1 MRKVYTIGETVLD
14 IVFKNLQPVAAKAGG
29 SMLNTAVSLGRLGLP
44 VHFISEY
51 GVDTVGEMIDG
62 FLNNNGVDTQY
73 VYHYVDGKSAL
84 ALAFLDEK
92 NNANY
97 SFYKAYPPQRL
108 DIAFP
113 EVKEDDIIMFGS
125 FYGITLEIRDIL
137 RKFLHHAR
145 DNNAII
151 IYDPNF
157 RKSHLF
163 ELDKLKPSILENL
176 SLASIVRCSNEDA
189 EMIFDVKDVDS
200 AYEIIQQFC
209 PNMVYTS
216 SSEAVYLRT
225 SSLSSTFPV
234 KKLEPVSTI
243 GAGDNFNAG
252 IVYGLL
258 KHNLKKSALN
268 DLPAATWARLINY
281 GVEFATE
288 VCLSYDN
295 YVSETFAKSING
307 K

>member
-14 IVFKNLQPVAAKAGG
+14 IVFKNLQPIAAKAGG
-29 SMLNTAVSLGRLGLP
+29 SMLNTAVSLGRLGLQ

-51 GVDTVGEMIDG
+51 GIDTVGEIIDG
-62 FLNNNGVDTQY
+62 FLNSNGVDTQY
-73 VYHYVDGKSAL
+73 VYHYADGKSAL

-92 NNANY
+92 NNADY

-108 DIAFP
+108 NVTFP
-113 EVKEDDIIMFGS
+113 EINKDDIIMFGS

-145 DNNAII
+145 DNHAII

-163 ELDKLKPSILENL
+163 ELHKLKPAILENL

-200 AYEIIQQFC
+200 AYHIIQQYC

-225 SSLSSTFPV
+225 SSLSNTFPV

-252 IVYGLL
+252 LVYGLL
-258 KHNLKKSALN
+258 KHHLKNDELN
-268 DLPAATWARLINY
+268 DLQADTWTNLINY
-281 GVEFATE
+281 GVQFATE

-295 YVSETFAKSING
+295 YVSESFAKTING